1 MDSATFPPRSDRTWE
16 THDDHHQPGGTQR
29 RRRGARA
36 ARLPARLTERIA
48 AWWDERR
55 RIARTIA
62 ELEQLSDA
70 ELNDIGI
77 SRADIAR
84 VARRSA
90 RPEA

>member
-1 MDSATFPPRSDRTWE
+1 MTITSLAGRGFAGDVR
-16 THDDHHQPGGTQR
+16 G
-29 RRRGARA
+29 RRGFLADLL
-36 ARLPARLTERIA
+36 ARLV

-70 ELNDIGI
+70 ELADIGI

-84 VARRSA
+84 VARRSVH
-90 RPEA
+90 REL